1 MPPLPALGRQAMCDK
16 CIDIDKNI
24 ERYRN
29 VQRSILDQNT
39 LDRAKEMIAE
49 LEAQK
54 KALHPE

>member
-1 MPPLPALGRQAMCDK
+1 MCDK